1 MAVTIQQVSN
11 EQELAEFIRVPWRV
25 YAHDENW
32 VPWLYY
38 ERLDF
43 FNKTKN
49 AFFEH
54 AEADYFIA
62 RRNGE
67 AVGAIAA
74 ILNYRYNEFQQQNV
88 AHFGAFE
95 VMDDREAAL
104 ALLEA
109 ARDWARARGADSI
122 LGPMTL
128 STNDECGT
136 LIEGFDSPPV
146 LLMTYNP
153 PYYPGFIE
161 AAGFTKAMDLLAWN
175 ADLHHLQKEMPPKVQ
190 HVVGRVKDRYNLTIR
205 RVDMRQWDGEIARLK
220 KIYNSAWER
229 NWGFVPFTDAEI
241 EHFASSLKMVIDPEL
256 VFVVEHEGETVGFS
270 LTVPDVNQPLR
281 RIRPGP
287 SRLSSYLGTARLY
300 LNRRKADRV
309 RVIALGVVEKFR
321 GRGVDALM
329 YYETVHSA
337 AARGYRWA
345 EASWILENNDM
356 MNRAIKLMGGE
367 IYKRYRIYEKDLS
380 GNDAG
385 AA

>member
-1 MAVTIQQVSN
+1 MTVTIQQVSN
-11 EQELAEFIRVPWRV
+11 GEELAEFIKVPWRV
-25 YAHDENW
+25 YAGDENW

-43 FNKTKN
+43 FSKKKN

-62 RRNGE
+62 RRNGA

-74 ILNYRYNEFQQQNV
+74 ILNHRYNEFQQQNV

-95 VMDDREAAL
+95 VMDDREAAMG
-104 ALLEA
+104 LLDA
-109 ARDWARARGADSI
+109 ACDWAKARGADSI

-136 LIEGFDSPPV
+136 LIEGFDRPPV
-146 LLMTYNP
+146 LLTTYNP
-153 PYYPGFIE
+153 PYYPGFLE
-161 AAGFTKAMDLLAWN
+161 AAGFGKAMDLLAWYAN
-175 ADLHHLQKEMPPKVQ
+175 MQDLSTSIPPKVQ
-190 HVVGRVKDRYNLTIR
+190 RVVGKVQERYNLTLR
-205 RVDMRQWDGEIARLK
+205 PVNMRQWDDEIAQLK

-241 EHFASSLKMVIDPEL
+241 EHFASSLKMILDPAL
-256 VFVVEHEGETVGFS
+256 VFVVEHQGEPVGFS

-287 SRLSSYLGTARLY
+287 SRLSSYLAAARLY
-300 LNRRKADRV
+300 LNRYKTDTV
-309 RVIALGVVEKFR
+309 RVIALGVIDKYR

-329 YYETVHSA
+329 YYETVHAA

-345 EASWILENNDM
+345 EASWILETNDM
-356 MNRAIKLMGGE
+356 MNRAIRLMGGE
-367 IYKRYRIYEKDLS
+367 VYKRYRIYEKPLS
-380 GNDAG
+380 
-385 AA
+385 

>member
-1 MAVTIQQVSN
+1 MTVTIHQVSN
-11 EQELAEFIRVPWRV
+11 DKELAEFIRVPWTV
-25 YAHDENW
+25 YAGDANW

-49 AFFEH
+49 PFFEH
-54 AEADYFIA
+54 AEADYFLA
-62 RRNGE
+62 RRNGKT
-67 AVGAIAA
+67 VGAIAA
-74 ILNYRYNEFQQQNV
+74 ILNHRYNEFQQQNV

-95 VMDDREAAL
+95 VLNDREAAL
-104 ALLEA
+104 ALLDA
-109 ARDWARARGADSI
+109 AGEWARARGADSI

-146 LLMTYNP
+146 VLMTYNL
-153 PYYPGFIE
+153 PYYPAFIE
-161 AAGFTKAMDLLAWN
+161 AAGFVKAMDLLAWN
-175 ADLHHLQKEMPPKVQ
+175 ADLAMLKVDMPPKVQ
-190 HVVGRVKDRYNLTIR
+190 HVVGKVKERYNLSIR
-205 RVDMRQWDGEIARLK
+205 PVDMSQWDDEVARLK

-241 EHFASSLKMVIDPEL
+241 EHFAASLKLVIDPDL

-287 SRLSSYLGTARLY
+287 SRASSYLAAARLY
-300 LNRRKADRV
+300 LNRHKTDRV
-309 RVIALGVVEKFR
+309 RVIALGVIERFR

-337 AARGYRWA
+337 AAKGYRWA
-345 EASWILENNDM
+345 EASWILETNDM
-356 MNRAIKLMGGE
+356 MNRAIKMMSGE
-367 IYKRYRIYEKDLS
+367 IYKRYRIYEKVLS
-380 GNDAG
+380 E
-385 AA
+385 